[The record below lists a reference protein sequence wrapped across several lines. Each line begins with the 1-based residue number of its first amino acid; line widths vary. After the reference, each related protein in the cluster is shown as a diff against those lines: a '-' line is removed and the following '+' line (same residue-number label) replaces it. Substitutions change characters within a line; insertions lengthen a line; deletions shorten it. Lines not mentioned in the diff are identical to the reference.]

1 MKEAIGGTSLF
12 MIFIVV
18 MTVFAIYISLSV
30 NWSMAYKVKDEI
42 IFAIERN
49 GGYNDE
55 AAKQIANTLSN
66 AGYFTTGDC
75 SCFNAYSITTQN
87 TAKQQG
93 NYCLLKYVWN
103 SDGGGIKKG
112 YYLVRVFFKLDLPVI
127 RSFQITI
134 DGETRILEE
143 KPYTSQELASLETTN
158 NGFDNP
164 FNQNKRCNWGTLR
177 E

>member
-12 MIFIVV
+12 LIFIVI

-49 GGYNDE
+49 NGYDDD
-55 AAKQIANTLSN
+55 AVKQINNALSN

-75 SCFNAYSITTQN
+75 SCFNSYSITATS
-87 TAKQQG
+87 TSDRQG

-103 SDGGGIKKG
+103 SDGGGTKRA
-112 YYLVRVFFKLDLPVI
+112 YYLVRVFFKIDLPII
-127 RSFQITI
+127 RTFQITI
-134 DGETRILEE
+134 DGETRVLDEQQVA
-143 KPYTSQELASLETTN
+143 KTKLPSGVDN
-158 NGFDNP
+158 NGFNNT
-164 FNQNKRCNWGTLR
+164 FNQDKNCSWSDVQ
-177 E
+177 